1 MMAKRGMM
9 EASYNRSEIMTK
21 RGVMRLALG
30 GPRSDWLRMTYNL
43 LEVPRPP
50 PGSPRCGEFDSA
62 FIQSAIELARRME
75 LIFGKE
81 WVVASEELG

>member
-1 MMAKRGMM
+1 M

-43 LEVPRPP
+43 LEVPPP
-50 PGSPRCGEFDSA
+50 PGSPRCGEFNGAS
-62 FIQSAIELARRME
+62 IQSAIELARRME
-75 LIFGKE
+75 LIFDKE